1 MKLLISVIRLFYKRI
16 SLFLIMIGVLLI
28 IAAQGDI
35 PDFGTLEEFF
45 VWIGTGAGS
54 MILAGLVMAYLLENF
69 AWWHNL
75 PRWVKLIAPIV
86 LAAIFATLAQSVI
99 VLDLLTFIPA
109 PAQVLLLMMIMW
121 LFSQIG
127 YRSIKEGP
135 YAASAKRRVPRI
147 PTPAG

>member
-1 MKLLISVIRLFYKRI
+1 MNLIRLFYKRI
-16 SLFLIMIGVLLI
+16 VLFLIMVFVLLV
-28 IAAQGDI
+28 IAAQVDV
-35 PDFGTLEEFF
+35 PDFSTLEEFL

-54 MILAGLVMAYLLENF
+54 MVLAGLVMAYLLENF
-69 AWWHNL
+69 AWWHDL

-99 VLDLLTFIPA
+99 VLDLLTFIPP

-127 YRSIKEGP
+127 YRSIKDGV
-135 YAASAKRRVPRI
+135 YAASARKPR
-147 PTPAG
+147 TTF